1 MTSYA
6 KSVPSQV
13 GSKTLAT
20 LRFLSDE
27 KNSAC
32 EARHECSYAVIFAGL
47 FTAH

>member
-6 KSVPSQV
+6 KSVPSPARC
-13 GSKTLAT
+13 KTLAT

-27 KNSAC
+27 KKSPR